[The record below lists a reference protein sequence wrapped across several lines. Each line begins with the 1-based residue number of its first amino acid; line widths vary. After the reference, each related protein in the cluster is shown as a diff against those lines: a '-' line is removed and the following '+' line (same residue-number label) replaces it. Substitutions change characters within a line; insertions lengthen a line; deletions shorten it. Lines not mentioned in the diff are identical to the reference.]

1 MKRPEAHKRLML
13 LATISL
19 LDAPIAK
26 WFLTFADLLV
36 VAAVAY
42 DWRTRGRPHPVW
54 IVGGV
59 VLVLMQVSR
68 PMIAVTPQWKA
79 AAALL
84 GRLGAP

>member
-1 MKRPEAHKRLML
+1 MVP
-13 LATISL
+13 
-19 LDAPIAK
+19 DV
-26 WFLTFADLLV
+26 ADLLV
-36 VAAVAY
+36 VAAVTY